1 MKLAKW
7 KNTNLFP
14 DLGSFIDPF
23 FSRRDYLGD
32 ETQFNVPAVNVSETD
47 NAFELEMA
55 VPGKSKDD
63 FEITIEN
70 NMLIIS
76 SESEDSSE
84 TAEKNF
90 TRKEYSYSSFKR
102 SFSLPE
108 NVKSDKIDAK
118 YQDGVLKLS
127 IPKTAATVKDAKK
140 IKVA

>member
-1 MKLAKW
+1 MKLTKW
-7 KNTNLFP
+7 NPTNLFS
-14 DLGSFIDPF
+14 DFDSFLDPF
-23 FSRRDYLGD
+23 FSRKDFLGD
-32 ETQFNVPAVNVSETD
+32 EMQFNVPAVNVSETD

-70 NMLIIS
+70 NVLTIS
-76 SESEDSSE
+76 SEIEDSSE